1 MAKKSQTKGSTGK
14 STGKS
19 TRSAIKKAV
28 NKGNTLEQIGK
39 KVNRDGSTISSILGG
54 KIKNPPKG
62 LASKISKIAAPKTKA
77 SGSAPKGSKAT
88 KAFKKHR

>member
-1 MAKKSQTKGSTGK
+1 MAKKSQPKGSVGK
-14 STGKS
+14 STGKT
-19 TRSAIKKAV
+19 TRAAIKKAV
-28 NKGNTLEQIGK
+28 SKGNTLEQIGR

-62 LASKISKIAAPKTKA
+62 LASNISKVAAPKNKA
-77 SGSAPKGSKAT
+77 SGAAPKGSKAT